1 MWKWMSQLEEEVG
14 AEWEAVD
21 KDLSAFPQICQQ
33 RLAELPIDMDCATFV
48 EQLLQ
53 LDYPSRQGYPG
64 KEFGNVAITVAS
76 NADFRIDVY
85 VWNMGRDTSVHDHH
99 FTGAYRPIYGISKQ
113 LSFSFEPETECDA
126 GLTKGILR
134 HCETRTITES
144 DAAEIPLG
152 EKLIHMVEHI
162 GVPTVTVCIRTP
174 DLVGHRLNQYFFP
187 GYRLVYNRQFSLA
200 ARKKLRLLIVMAMA
214 HQKNWQ
220 ALLNTLL
227 QTLPPCELFSLA
239 TQTSRF
245 ILHIPTSVRTD
256 FTEAI
261 HTCVKECQPEW
272 LSVAQEHKKNID
284 LKTSKYDG
292 GVFDYILAQ
301 AQARSQKRS

>member
-1 MWKWMSQLEEEVG
+1 MWKWMRQLEREVG
-14 AEWEAVD
+14 AEWEAVG
-21 KDLSAFPQICQQ
+21 KDLSAFPQICHQ

-53 LDYPSRQGYPG
+53 LDYPEQGYRE
-64 KEFGNVAITVAS
+64 KEFGNVAITVAN

-85 VWNMGRDTSVHDHH
+85 VWNMGRDTSIHDHH

-134 HCETRTITES
+134 HCETRTITED

-174 DLVGHRLNQYFFP
+174 DLAGYRLNEYFFP
-187 GYRLVYNRQFSLA
+187 GYRLIHNSQFSLTT
-200 ARKKLRLLIVMAMA
+200 RKKLRLLIVMAMA

-220 ALLNTLL
+220 ALLNTFL
-227 QTLPPCELFSLA
+227 QSLPPCELFSLA
-239 TQTSRF
+239 TQTNRF
-245 ILHIPTSVRTD
+245 ILHIPASVRTD
-256 FTEAI
+256 FTDAI
-261 HTCVKECQPEW
+261 HACVKEHQPEW
-272 LSVAQEHKKNID
+272 LSVVQEHKKNID

-301 AQARSQKRS
+301 AQARSQKRT